1 MNFANW
7 TEITFV
13 NGTTPAINAVN
24 LNNIESAITGVMNE
38 LNYSNGFNFKQYL
51 DYAIE
56 NGVKDIKAFNNFIEW
71 ATHGTCTRE
80 NVYTGLKMNGLGIK
94 ITETDNTA
102 STIGISDTISSVDC
116 TIFPSYAPSSDDDYV
131 SFIFY
136 VSDSTKI
143 SDIVWRIGTDVSNF
157 YYINAGRNAGWNYR
171 LRSKSSFATVGT
183 PAGWDNI
190 TFIQVYCSTATNAIN
205 EYIIFN
211 SLKLVR
217 ANLAES
223 TLNPFY
229 MNDGTAAVPLDSDY
243 NIEFPIVSTC
253 DTIAYYDEKLHKK
266 GMMYAY
272 GSPYG
277 TFEILCTVN
286 SFSFRCEV
294 YAKADDDVI
303 TLLWEIDATNYIKV
317 DVVGSDMKIVE
328 SVAGTVTTVV
338 TAVLDDFIDFD
349 DRMEL
354 WVDKTPNNILRA
366 RLSVDGQRPIYAEW
380 ETSFGATVAGCV
392 SIDTPI
398 TGSNYFITEFVVGHN
413 QNSLPAFMGEGL
425 TLFKRKLSAE
435 YRTSTTAYTADTEL
449 WVKLPANSLF
459 QIEARLSING
469 GLAGD
474 FKSLWTYDG
483 TISQKS
489 KRSVVALS
497 TTITTGQS
505 SGGLMRNITSNLG
518 NGIQSGIDDTQ
529 SVPVVEI
536 FLIWTGEEG
545 GKITLTWAQFV
556 SSATATYLD
565 TSSYII
571 AKKLS

>member
-24 LNNIESAITGVMNE
+24 LNAIEASLTGVMNE

-56 NGVKDIKAFNNFIEW
+56 NGIKDIVAFNNFIDW
-71 ATHGTCTRE
+71 STHGTCTRE
-80 NVYTGLKMNGLGIK
+80 NVYTGLKMNGVGVKMI
-94 ITETDNTA
+94 ESDNTA
-102 STIGISDTISSVDC
+102 STIGISNTISSVDC
-116 TIFPSYAPSSDDDYV
+116 TVYPSYAPSSDDDYI

-143 SDIVWRIGTDVSNF
+143 SSVVWRIGTNSSN
-157 YYINAGRNAGWNYR
+157 YYQVDAGRNTGWNYR
-171 LRSKSSFATVGT
+171 LRSKSSFTTVGS

-190 TFIQVYCSTATNAIN
+190 TFVQIYCNTATNSIN
-205 EYIIFN
+205 QHIIFN

-217 ANLAES
+217 ANLADS

-229 MNDGTAAVPLDSDY
+229 MNDGTAATPLDDDY
-243 NIEFPIVSTC
+243 TIEFPIVSTA
-253 DTIAYYDEKLHKK
+253 DTVVYYDEKLHKK
-266 GMMYAY
+266 GMMYGY
-272 GSPYG
+272 GSPFG
-277 TFEILCTVN
+277 NFEILCTVN

-294 YAKADDDVI
+294 YAKADNDVMS
-303 TLLWEIDATNYIKV
+303 LLWKINSTNYIKV
-317 DVVGSDMKIVE
+317 DIVGSDMKIIE
-328 SVAGTVTTVV
+328 SVAGTVTTVI
-338 TAVLDDFIDFD
+338 TAALDDYIYFD

-354 WVDKTPNNILRA
+354 WVDKTPNNIIRA
-366 RLSVDGQRPIYAEW
+366 RISVDGQRPIYAEW
-380 ETSFGATVAGCV
+380 ETSFSTTVAGCV
-392 SIDTPI
+392 SINIPS
-398 TGSNYFITEFVVGHN
+398 TGANYFITEFVVGHN

-449 WVKLPANSLF
+449 WLNLPSNSLF
-459 QIEARLSING
+459 QIEARLSVNG

-474 FKSLWTYDG
+474 FKSLWTYNG

-489 KRSVVALS
+489 KRSVVGLS

-518 NGIQSGIDDTQ
+518 NGIQCGTDDVA

-536 FLIWTGEEG
+536 FLVWTGIEG
-545 GKITLTWAQFV
+545 GKISLTWGQFV
-556 SSATATYLD
+556 SSATWTYLD